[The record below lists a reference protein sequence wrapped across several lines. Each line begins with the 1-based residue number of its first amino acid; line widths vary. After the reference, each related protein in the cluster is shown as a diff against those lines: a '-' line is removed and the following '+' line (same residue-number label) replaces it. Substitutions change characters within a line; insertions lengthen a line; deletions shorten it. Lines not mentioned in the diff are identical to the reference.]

1 VKQEVNGLMTVDGHK
16 IFFRSLVPRNPRAAL
31 LLLHGL
37 AEHSGYYEA
46 AIDAVAAEGI
56 AVFAPDQRGHGHS
69 SGLPGDLQGLGVLL
83 DDAALVQSEVR
94 RSVPKAPLF
103 IFGHSFG
110 GQLALLYTLRHQ
122 QELRGLILSAP
133 LVLVPSYVSPVTVR
147 VSRILSRLV
156 PRLPVQG
163 FPYRRASRDPQVI
176 EQIENDPLYYKGKIR
191 ARTGA
196 IMLEGMEEASRR
208 MGELH
213 LPLLVLHG
221 EKDEI
226 VELDCSR
233 TVIERAS
240 IDDKTL
246 KLYPETMHHL
256 VLEPEGE
263 EIMGLIA
270 AWILERAA

>member
-1 VKQEVNGLMTVDGHK
+1 
-16 IFFRSLVPRNPRAAL
+16 
-31 LLLHGL
+31 LLHGL
-37 AEHSGYYEA
+37 AEHSGYFEGT
-46 AIDAVAAEGI
+46 IDALAAEGV
-56 AVFAPDQRGHGHS
+56 AVFAPDHRGHGYS
-69 SGLPGDLQGLGVLL
+69 SGLPGDLQGLGLL
-83 DDAALVQSEVR
+83 LEDAALVQSEAR
-94 RSVPKAPLF
+94 KSVSQAPLF
-103 IFGHSFG
+103 VFGHSYG

-122 QELRGLILSAP
+122 QELRGLVLSAP
-133 LVLVPSYVSPVTVR
+133 LVLVPSYISPVTVR
-147 VSRILSRLV
+147 VSLLLSRLV

-163 FPYRRASRDPQVI
+163 FAYRRASRDPKVI
-176 EQIENDPLYYKGKIR
+176 EQLENDPLYYKGKIR

-208 MGELH
+208 MAELR

-233 TVIERAS
+233 AVIERAS
-240 IDDKTL
+240 SNDKTL
-246 KLYPETMHHL
+246 KLYPEAMHHL

-263 EIMGLIA
+263 EILRLIA